1 MTVSVE
7 RTQERLVPLGAVG
20 ELSRS
25 KRSVVVVDGQ
35 ELLVLSLR
43 RRFTVLVNRC
53 PHLGLP
59 LDDARIV
66 GRTLVCSAHGYKYAL
81 ADGAHLPGWR
91 CPSGRVGGL
100 SLIPTRVEGGMLYAV
115 MSPMDAARHAAIGTP

>member
-1 MTVSVE
+1 MTVSIQRE
-7 RTQERLVPLGAVG
+7 QQRLVPLGPVD

-35 ELLVLSLR
+35 ELLVLCIR

-59 LDDARIV
+59 LDDGRIV
-66 GRTLVCSAHGYKYAL
+66 GGTLVCSGHGYKYAL
-81 ADGAHLPGWR
+81 ADGRRIPGWR
-91 CPSGRVGGL
+91 CPSSGIERL
-100 SLIPTRVEGGMLYAV
+100 SLLPTRVEDGVLYAE
-115 MSPMDAARHAAIGTP
+115 IGTP